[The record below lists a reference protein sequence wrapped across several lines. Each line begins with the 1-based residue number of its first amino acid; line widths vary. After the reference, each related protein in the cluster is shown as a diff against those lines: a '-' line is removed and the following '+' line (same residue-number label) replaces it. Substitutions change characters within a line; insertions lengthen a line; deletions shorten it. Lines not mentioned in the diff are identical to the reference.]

1 MVNFIERLN
10 FRKRNERESK
20 FFDYTL
26 LFVVIFLIGFGLLMI
41 YSASSYEAN
50 LAFGD
55 AGYYLKRQFIASVIG
70 FIGMIAVTFVPYKF
84 WEKIPLSVYYIVPCV
99 LLLLL
104 LVPGVG
110 VSSHNAT
117 RWIKLVGGFNLQPAE
132 VAKVAMIF
140 FYAKLLKDRAYLTK
154 SWKGLGV
161 LFIMP
166 IIVVLEIYGIS
177 DNLSSAVIVY
187 GIVICMMF
195 VVSYDWK
202 KFAIVG
208 GGLGAFI
215 AIVIFA
221 ILKFASADSSSFRF
235 RRIFAWV
242 HPEDYADGIGF
253 QTLQALYAV
262 GSGGIFGKGLGE
274 SMQKLSYIPE
284 AQNDMIYSIICEE
297 LGLVGGFAVMALF
310 AIMLWRLLVIA
321 NNTTDLYGA
330 LLVVGVLAHF
340 AIQVILNIAVV
351 TNTVPN
357 TGISLPFISYGGSSI
372 AFLLLEVGVALSVA
386 KGIKF
391 NKD

>member
-215 AIVIFA
+215 ATVIFA